1 MPIDS
6 NDPRWGGYVPWF
18 LRHKDFDG
26 RGKFDVFFSRLSQRL
41 ERVVLFNEVGIPN
54 LMHFGAW
61 LESESLQR
69 FRFNVSLALAGQI
82 AFYFNPKVIQ
92 QEAETRG
99 DSDTEL
105 ANHIR
110 RQIGGATE
118 KELVRHVE
126 LATAKHYNELV
137 VERLSVLECFLHI
150 IPKDTAWFH
159 DLIRDI
165 KRFFAEA
172 EIMLDINTIGQ
183 YPVILPMEEPLLQKE
198 VLDELLPR
206 LSSRLP
212 QRASELINAYHSLLK
227 GNSADSV
234 FAEAFKTL
242 EAIARDLTADGN
254 FMFTKS
260 YLDKYYE
267 DLHPTIHNTLI
278 QLAAHR
284 GDKAG
289 HGKDSPFPH
298 EIRYLLFAICNAALL
313 LLDYPRSG

>member
-1 MPIDS
+1 MPINL

-18 LRHKDFDG
+18 LRQKDFEDKG
-26 RGKFDVFFSRLSQRL
+26 NFNVFFSRLSQRL
-41 ERVVLFNEVGIPN
+41 ERVVLFNEVGISN
-54 LMHFGAW
+54 LVHFGAW

-82 AFYFNPKVIQ
+82 ASYFTPKVIQ
-92 QEAETRG
+92 QQAETRG

-118 KELVRHVE
+118 KELLRHVE
-126 LATAKHYNELV
+126 LAVAKHYNQVV
-137 VERLSVLECFLHI
+137 VERLSVLECFLRI

-159 DLIRDI
+159 ELIRDI

-172 EIMLDINTIGQ
+172 EIMLDINTTGQ

-212 QRASELINAYHSLLK
+212 ERASELINAYHSLLK

-267 DLHPTIHNTLI
+267 ELHPTIHNTLI
-278 QLAAHR
+278 QLATHR

>member
-1 MPIDS
+1 MPINL

-18 LRHKDFDG
+18 LRQKDFEDK
-26 RGKFDVFFSRLSQRL
+26 GKFNVFFSRLSQRL
-41 ERVVLFNEVGIPN
+41 ERVVLFNEVGISN
-54 LMHFGAW
+54 LVHFGAW

-82 AFYFNPKVIQ
+82 ASYFNPKVIQ

-99 DSDTEL
+99 VSDTEL
-105 ANHIR
+105 ATHIR
-110 RQIGGATE
+110 RQIGGTE
-118 KELVRHVE
+118 KEVLRHVE
-126 LATAKHYNELV
+126 LVVAKHYNQLV
-137 VERLSVLECFLHI
+137 VERLSVLECFLRI

-172 EIMLDINTIGQ
+172 EIMLDINTTSQ